1 MKELLFGG
9 LKMGYLRELNLV
21 SILFRIF
28 LSVMIGGFLGVERGK
43 MNRPAGLRTDFLGGL
58 VSGPGMMAEQ

>member
-28 LSVMIGGFLGVERGK
+28 LSVMIGGFLGI
-43 MNRPAGLRTDFLGGL
+43 
-58 VSGPGMMAEQ
+58 